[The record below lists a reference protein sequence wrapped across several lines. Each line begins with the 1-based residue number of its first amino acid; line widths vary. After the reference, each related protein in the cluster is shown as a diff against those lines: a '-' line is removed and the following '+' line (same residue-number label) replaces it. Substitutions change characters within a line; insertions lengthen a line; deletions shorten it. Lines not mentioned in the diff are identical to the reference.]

1 MEFKLEDIEETF
13 NGEIVSKIS
22 NNEYL
27 IKIQDKEH
35 HIQILD
41 INSRG
46 MEFVLD
52 NHYHNVNYLENQT
65 GEMKI
70 VLDGVSLTINK
81 NSKLDEIVYKSSG
94 GADVGSVQINL
105 RSQIPGRV
113 VSIEVKNGD
122 KVKKGD
128 VVKIKYRVSYKDTFI
143 EVVNDKGKVVHKQ
156 PFQRSPWND
165 GRSRDFTYSWVLY
178 DTQDYGDEIPPGEY
192 EIRVCHKYSRNIDL
206 RTWIII

>member
-13 NGEIVSKIS
+13 NGEIVNKIS
-22 NNEYL
+22 DNEYL

-81 NSKLDEIVYKSSG
+81 NSKLIRLFTRIQVELMLV
-94 GADVGSVQINL
+94 L
-105 RSQIPGRV
+105 R
-113 VSIEVKNGD
+113 
-122 KVKKGD
+122 
-128 VVKIKYRVSYKDTFI
+128 
-143 EVVNDKGKVVHKQ
+143 
-156 PFQRSPWND
+156 RS
-165 GRSRDFTYSWVLY
+165 T
-178 DTQDYGDEIPPGEY
+178 
-192 EIRVCHKYSRNIDL
+192 
-206 RTWIII
+206 

>member
-13 NGEIVSKIS
+13 NGEIVNRIS

-35 HIQILD
+35 HIQILN

-52 NHYHNVNYLENQT
+52 NHYHSVNYLENQT
-65 GEMKI
+65 AEMKI
-70 VLDGVSLTINK
+70 VVDGVPLTINMHT
-81 NSKLDEIVYKSSG
+81 KLDEIVYKNTG
-94 GADVGSVQINL
+94 GADVGSAQINL

-113 VSIEVKNGD
+113 VSIEVTVGD

-128 VVKIKYRVSYKDTFI
+128 TVCVLESMKMQVSVKSHKDGEVKNLKIKEGNSVNKNDILAEI
-143 EVVNDKGKVVHKQ
+143 E
-156 PFQRSPWND
+156 
-165 GRSRDFTYSWVLY
+165 
-178 DTQDYGDEIPPGEY
+178 
-192 EIRVCHKYSRNIDL
+192 
-206 RTWIII
+206 

>member
-13 NGEIVSKIS
+13 NGEIINKIS
-22 NNEYL
+22 KNEYL

-70 VLDGVSLTINK
+70 ILDGVSLTINK
-81 NSKLDEIVYKSSG
+81 NSKFDKIVYKNTG
-94 GADVGSVQINL
+94 GADVGSAQKHL
-105 RSQIPGRV
+105 KSQIPGKV
-113 VSIEVKNGD
+113 VSIEVAIGD

-128 VVKIKYRVSYKDTFI
+128 VVCVLESMKMQVSVKSHKDGEVKTLKIKEGNSVNKNDVLAEI
-143 EVVNDKGKVVHKQ
+143 E
-156 PFQRSPWND
+156 
-165 GRSRDFTYSWVLY
+165 
-178 DTQDYGDEIPPGEY
+178 
-192 EIRVCHKYSRNIDL
+192 
-206 RTWIII
+206 

>member
-13 NGEIVSKIS
+13 NGEIVGKIS

-70 VLDGVSLTINK
+70 VLDGVPLTINK
-81 NSKLDEIVYKSSG
+81 NSKFDKIVYK
-94 GADVGSVQINL
+94 N
-105 RSQIPGRV
+105 
-113 VSIEVKNGD
+113 
-122 KVKKGD
+122 
-128 VVKIKYRVSYKDTFI
+128 
-143 EVVNDKGKVVHKQ
+143 
-156 PFQRSPWND
+156 
-165 GRSRDFTYSWVLY
+165 
-178 DTQDYGDEIPPGEY
+178 
-192 EIRVCHKYSRNIDL
+192 
-206 RTWIII
+206 

>member
-13 NGEIVSKIS
+13 NGEIINEIS

-35 HIQILD
+35 HLQILN

-52 NHYHNVNYLENQT
+52 NHFHSVNYLENQT
-65 GEMKI
+65 AEMKI
-70 VLDGVSLTINK
+70 VVDGIPLTINMHT
-81 NSKLDEIVYKSSG
+81 KLDEIVYKNTG
-94 GADVGSVQINL
+94 GSDVGSAQINL

-113 VSIEVKNGD
+113 VSIEVTVGD

-128 VVKIKYRVSYKDTFI
+128 VVCVLESMKMQVSVKSHKDGEIKNLKIKEGNSVNKNDILAEI
-143 EVVNDKGKVVHKQ
+143 E
-156 PFQRSPWND
+156 
-165 GRSRDFTYSWVLY
+165 
-178 DTQDYGDEIPPGEY
+178 
-192 EIRVCHKYSRNIDL
+192 
-206 RTWIII
+206 